1 VKEAMKIP
9 TVLIADH
16 RDVIRRGLCTLLE
29 IYVSWKTVTAKSGRE
44 AVAKVREIRPDI
56 AILAIDMPDMTGLE
70 AARQILKETPR
81 LPLILLSANST
92 KELKNREPRLKAD
105 TEDLVAA
112 VQAVLQSGFF
122 FTGAVSRR
130 FLEHLR
136 RSLGGHL
143 HPSLTRRQTEIVQLL
158 CEGKSNKEV
167 ARALGLSSRTVEN
180 QRAHIMQRLGFHSF
194 SELIR
199 YAIKNGIAKL

>member
-1 VKEAMKIP
+1 MKTP

-29 IYVSWKTVTAKSGRE
+29 IYVSWKTLTARSGRE
-44 AVAKVREIRPDI
+44 AVVKFREIRPDI
-56 AILAIDMPDMTGLE
+56 VILAMDMPDCLDV
-70 AARQILKETPR
+70 ARQILKETPR
-81 LPLILLSANST
+81 LPLVLLSAYST
-92 KELKNREPRLKAD
+92 KEISKRGAMLKTE
-105 TEDLVAA
+105 TEDLGPV
-112 VQAVLQSGFF
+112 VQAVLQSGLF

-136 RSLGGHL
+136 RSLGSNL

-180 QRAHIMQRLGFHSF
+180 QRAHIMQKLGFHSF

-199 YAIKNGIAKL
+199 YAIKNGIVQL